1 MPALT
6 HSALNSLVVDDEL
19 LLAMCELE
27 LSTAARQDQ
36 PPRARKY
43 CAAGGVPRPSQRC
56 PEEMIAAGAS
66 EQSLHRPKPLRV
78 YSRSPPP
85 PLPTGENLKS
95 GL

>member
-1 MPALT
+1 MPPLT
-6 HSALNSLVVDDEL
+6 HSAFNPLVVDDEL
-19 LLAMCELE
+19 LLAMYELE

-43 CAAGGVPRPSQRC
+43 CATGGVPRPSQRC
-56 PEEMIAAGAS
+56 PGEMFADGAG

-85 PLPTGENLKS
+85 LLS
-95 GL
+95 